1 MLDELRMKYVMEKD
15 FSSLG
20 KMNIITSFIKQDY
33 LERLKKVLNYRYL
46 DDLIKKSVFV
56 WIAYKRYI
64 NDTPAFPNG
73 FGVISVKNRAKKKFL
88 YWTDENIDL
97 VLENPVFFTSAE
109 DVLNH
114 AYSEYV
120 MMNLECRGVIWYGP
134 KPEKFIKEK

>member
-1 MLDELRMKYVMEKD
+1 MLDELRMKYVMEQD

-20 KMNIITSFIKQDY
+20 KMSIITSSIEQDS
-33 LERLKKVLNYRYL
+33 LEKLKKVLNYRYL

-73 FGVISVKNRAKKKFL
+73 FGVISVKNRAKRKFL
-88 YWTDENIDL
+88 YWTDETIDI
-97 VLENPVFFTSAE
+97 VLENPVFFTSAK

-114 AYSEYV
+114 VYSEYV
-120 MMNLECRGVIWYGP
+120 MMSLDGRGVIWYGP
-134 KPEKFIKEK
+134 NPEKFIKEE